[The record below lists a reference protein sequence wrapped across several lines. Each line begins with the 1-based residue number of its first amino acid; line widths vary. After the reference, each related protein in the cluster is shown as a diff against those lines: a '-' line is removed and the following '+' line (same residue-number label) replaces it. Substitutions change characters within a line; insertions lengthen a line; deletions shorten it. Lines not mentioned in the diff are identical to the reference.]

1 MKRIVTLLLALML
14 VLASIPAALAD
25 TAAPLVI
32 EFWHTRGSGA
42 NYEVTKASVDEFN
55 ATIGKE
61 KGIEVVEIYS
71 GSYADIVTKLQLAA
85 QTDSKPAVAGC
96 ADRIGVKRDHGG
108 IADVDKPC
116 ERALQELAP
125 EGGKEN
131 ARQPSA
137 LMPHTFDHS
146 VVQRRARRADRY
158 YRQ

>member
-85 QTDSKPAVAGC
+85 QTDSKPAVAVCRRLHQHAAGRPDHRRYG
-96 ADRIGVKRDHGG
+96 ALRRRDR
-108 IADVDKPC
+108 
-116 ERALQELAP
+116 L
-125 EGGKEN
+125 
-131 ARQPSA
+131 
-137 LMPHTFDHS
+137 
-146 VVQRRARRADRY
+146 
-158 YRQ
+158 